1 MLAHIL
7 DCFWDFILPRRCLKC
22 GKVLSEPNYLCPEC
36 FKSINFITPPYCK
49 KCGHPLFEENDESK
63 MLCSG
68 CAGRKRS
75 FYRLSRSA
83 MFYDESNKNLI
94 LGFKFLDKTEN
105 AGLLAAML
113 KVAGADIFEQG
124 ADVLIPVP
132 LHYTRLIKR
141 RYNQSSLLAEK
152 LGKMINLPVDNF
164 SLVRHKRT
172 RPQTEFSG
180 RDRVGNVKDAFSVK
194 YPERVKGKRVILIDD
209 VMTTGSTLKESARA
223 LRKAGAKS
231 IDILTV
237 ARVID

>member
-1 MLAHIL
+1 
-7 DCFWDFILPRRCLKC
+7 
-22 GKVLSEPNYLCPEC
+22 
-36 FKSINFITPPYCK
+36 
-49 KCGHPLFEENDESK
+49 
-63 MLCSG
+63 
-68 CAGRKRS
+68 
-75 FYRLSRSA
+75 
-83 MFYDESNKNLI
+83 
-94 LGFKFLDKTEN
+94 
-105 AGLLAAML
+105 
-113 KVAGADIFEQG
+113 
-124 ADVLIPVP
+124 
-132 LHYTRLIKR
+132 
-141 RYNQSSLLAEK
+141 
-152 LGKMINLPVDNF
+152 MINLPVDNF

>member
-7 DCFWDFILPRRCLKC
+7 DCFLDFILPRRCLKC

-105 AGLLAAML
+105 AG
-113 KVAGADIFEQG
+113 
-124 ADVLIPVP
+124 
-132 LHYTRLIKR
+132 
-141 RYNQSSLLAEK
+141 YNQSSLLAEK

-180 RDRVGNVKDAFSVK
+180 RARVGNVKDAFSVK